1 MTTKQDKL
9 ETFEHESHDLVVQ
22 AKGIQVRSDPQF
34 EAAGEF
40 LLAVKKLN
48 SEITNHHEPMRKK
61 SYAAYQEVLSSKQ
74 RLLDPIKKAEAIVK
88 EAMGAFAALRA
99 AKQARIA
106 ERIMEGKPG
115 QVREEPKV
123 QGVSTRQ
130 VWTYEVVSQSKITPD
145 FMQPDHAAIRELVGA
160 LGEDAAEIV
169 GGIRV
174 FQETKIAASRGA

>member
-1 MTTKQDKL
+1 MVKQEQLQSL
-9 ETFEHESHDLVVQ
+9 EQDSHDLVVQ

-40 LLAVKKLN
+40 LLAIKSLDSK
-48 SEITNHHEPMRKK
+48 ITSHHEPMRLK
-61 SYAAYQEVLSSKQ
+61 SYAAYQEVLSSRK
-74 RLLDPIKKAEAIVK
+74 RLIDPIQKAEAIVK
-88 EAMGAFAALRA
+88 KAMGEFAAKRQ
-99 AKQARIA
+99 AKQDRIA
-106 ERIMEGKPG
+106 ERIKEGKPG

-130 VWTYEVVSQSKITPD
+130 VWSYEIVRETDVNRD
-145 FMQPDHAAIRELVGA
+145 FMAPDHVAIRELVGA
-160 LGEDAAEIV
+160 LGTEAEEIV